1 MTESEE
7 TRGGM
12 DNRFPLP
19 SIEEQAALAQK
30 HQVDVLLFCPDP
42 WALRHRFIN
51 QDTGEVVRAR
61 CNSWQCLYCGPRK
74 VDQWRQLVKAAEPTL
89 FVTLTKVGWTI
100 HEASR
105 VYTTVLQYL
114 RRGSKGF
121 GHDHLG
127 ARLAY
132 PLECFAV
139 LEEHRDFEH
148 VGFHWHL
155 LVKGV
160 DYLPKQTVSN
170 ALRSATNGRSYIV
183 HVDGVKKMHAVGYVT
198 KYLTKEVTSE
208 RRGIR
213 EELREMLV
221 YRQDEQGKVIEECSV
236 QTVQVMS
243 KARRIRYT
251 RHFFPAS
258 TAELR
263 LRLFSQL
270 GDVSEISIDQAAS
283 PDVQEVVSLEGDDR
297 PGESELEVKRSTW
310 VLYEQEP
317 FSSEIEDYR
326 AQRQLALMESLAAMQ
341 AGKPMYSRRVVS
353 IWAYQRGL
361 ARSGKEYGKPLSG
374 KGQR

>member
-1 MTESEE
+1 MTGSEESGRGTES
-7 TRGGM
+7 
-12 DNRFPLP
+12 RFHLP
-19 SIEEQAALAQK
+19 SIEEQAVIAQQ
-30 HQVDVLLFCPDP
+30 HQVDALLFCPDP

-51 QDTGEVVRAR
+51 QETGEVVRAR

-105 VYTTVLQYL
+105 VYTTVLQCL

-121 GHDHLG
+121 GRDHLG
-127 ARLAY
+127 ARPAY

-160 DYLPKQTVSN
+160 DYLPKQTVSD

-198 KYLTKEVTSE
+198 KYLTKDVTSDK
-208 RRGIR
+208 RGMR

-221 YRQDEQGKVIEECSV
+221 YRLDEQGQVVQECSL

-258 TAELR
+258 TADLR

-270 GDVSEISIDQAAS
+270 GDVSEIAIDQAVS
-283 PDVQEVVSLEGDDR
+283 PDVQGVVSLERDDQS
-297 PGESELEVKRSTW
+297 GESEQEVKRSAW

-317 FSSEIEDYR
+317 FSSDIQDYR
-326 AQRQLALMESLAAMQ
+326 ARRQAALLESLTALQ
-341 AGKPMYSRRVVS
+341 AGKSMYSGRVVS
-353 IWAYQRGL
+353 IWAYQRRL
-361 ARSGKEYGKPLSG
+361 RSS
-374 KGQR
+374 QRTNGRVMRGE

>member
-1 MTESEE
+1 MESESQ
-7 TRGGM
+7 
-12 DNRFPLP
+12 FPLLP
-19 SIEEQAALAQK
+19 FEEQMGLAQK
-30 HQVDVLLFCPDP
+30 HRLETLLFCPDP

-51 QDTGEVVRAR
+51 QETGEVVRAR

-105 VYTTVLQYL
+105 VYTTALQYL

-160 DYLPKQTVSN
+160 DYIPKQTVSD

-183 HVDGVKKMHAVGYVT
+183 HVDSVKKMHAVGYVT

-208 RRGIR
+208 RRGMR

-221 YRQDEQGKVIEECSV
+221 FRQDEQGKVVQECSV

-270 GDVSEISIDQAAS
+270 DDVSEIAIDQAAS
-283 PDVQEVVSLEGDDR
+283 PDGEGVVSVERDDQ
-297 PGESELEVKRSTW
+297 PGETEHEVKRSAW
-310 VLYEQEP
+310 VLHEQEP
-317 FSSEIEDYR
+317 FSSDIEDYR
-326 AQRQLALMESLAAMQ
+326 ARRQLALVESLADLQ
-341 AGKPMYSRRVVS
+341 AGKSLYSRRVVS

-361 ARSGKEYGKPLSG
+361 ARSRKDYSKPFSG